1 MFIFGSVTFSKLSK
15 VPSNFG
21 PHSSLTKLYLTLEI
35 EIISVRRSISF
46 IHFYYSIICVAF
58 LDASVT
64 LFLSQ
69 LLFAVVLS

>member
-1 MFIFGSVTFSKLSK
+1 MFIFGSVSFSKLSK

-46 IHFYYSIICVAF
+46 IRFYYSIICVVF